1 MHIRLSSGEV
11 VGLDGSVLISAPQLP
26 DPLLR
31 RWVVWTLA
39 GEMVGFVA
47 PAVLGVVSARWSSA
61 VAVPTVV
68 AAGSVEG
75 LMLGA
80 AQAHALAPSLPGL
93 RSARFAL
100 LTALAA
106 ALAYTLGMLPSE
118 LGPWLLH
125 APRLPVVLAGT
136 LAAIV
141 LLASIGVAQWLE
153 LRRHVRRAWTWIL
166 TTAAAW
172 LAGLVAFM
180 LIATPLW
187 HPGQRP
193 LVAVLVGLV
202 AAGAM
207 ATTVALI
214 TGVWIQRL
222 IRR

>member
-1 MHIRLSSGEV
+1 
-11 VGLDGSVLISAPQLP
+11 
-26 DPLLR
+26 
-31 RWVVWTLA
+31 
-39 GEMVGFVA
+39 
-47 PAVLGVVSARWSSA
+47 
-61 VAVPTVV
+61 
-68 AAGSVEG
+68 
-75 LMLGA
+75 MLGA

-106 ALAYTLGMLPSE
+106 ALAYTVGMLPSE

-136 LAAIV
+136 LATIV